1 MTQEIE
7 KKYLLRE
14 NGINYATA
22 AAPRNLFP
30 GRGQKIKQGYLLPED
45 LEKICA
51 ELHHTPE
58 FKAEEIRLRQKGLDF
73 YLTLKGEGTLQRN
86 EEERAVSQSFFERH
100 WPKTEGRRVEKIR
113 LSVPHGKYLAE
124 IDFYTDRDL
133 IIAEIEVPTL
143 EEAAQL
149 LPLGKDVTEDKR
161 YKNKNL
167 ALANR
172 TQQLKGGTK

>member
-22 AAPRNLFP
+22 TAPRNLFP

-45 LEKICA
+45 LEKMYA
-51 ELHHTPE
+51 ELRHVPE

-86 EEERAVSQSFFERH
+86 EEELAISQGFFERH

-113 LSVPHGKYLAE
+113 LSVPYGKYLAE

-149 LPLGKDVTEDKR
+149 IPLGKDVTEDKR

-167 ALANR
+167 AR
-172 TQQLKGGTK
+172 